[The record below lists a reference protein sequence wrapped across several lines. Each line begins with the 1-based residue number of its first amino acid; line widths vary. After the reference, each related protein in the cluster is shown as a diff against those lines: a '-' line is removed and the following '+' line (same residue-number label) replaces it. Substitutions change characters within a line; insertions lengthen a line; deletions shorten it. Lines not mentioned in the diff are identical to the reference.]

1 MPRNTKNISVLTR
14 RDTGSS
20 ICFIFS
26 ASDGLIM
33 HPNPYIIPST
43 ALYEYDENTFD
54 ITFPNGE
61 LIKDKK
67 IRMEDYKM
75 KFKNLIYTVPE
86 NRKQKAPILPNK
98 IFRYKRERRAYAK
111 MRIMICAKMMRTNI
125 ESGYTVAYTTEAPS
139 PLSWLFT

>member
-20 ICFIFS
+20 ICFFFS
-26 ASDGLIM
+26 TSDGLIM

-43 ALYEYDENTFD
+43 ALYEYDENTFE

-86 NRKQKAPILPNK
+86 NRKQKAPIL
-98 IFRYKRERRAYAK
+98 
-111 MRIMICAKMMRTNI
+111 T
-125 ESGYTVAYTTEAPS
+125 
-139 PLSWLFT
+139 